1 MQIYWIVEVMSRYA
15 RDGRDSNIGGE
26 DGRDDSRGRSP
37 PRREIIRDGS
47 SSPSNEDGY
56 RRRMSPNEILEAP
69 MPGAWTAAEE
79 SKVPSWD
86 LVKLLPEPR
95 SEGWIP
101 PTPPRVHMEQGMGQ
115 FKDAFKEE
123 IFFPPRFKIS
133 DKETVLRENR
143 DIEEREPLVILNN
156 LCIVRTDLR
165 SIKDSKRMREKEDRE
180 EEREFS
186 NSGFRER
193 GGRGRGSSRGND
205 KRENPNSMPVG
216 GERRRFGRDGD
227 RGSVERGRRPP
238 SPVEHRPPT
247 SSATR
252 RNEDPRDDGD
262 DRRHGHSSRTVK
274 SHPSG
279 SRRPRSPMQ
288 STRPL
293 SPLKGVGGR
302 SNSSSSSNT
311 TGRMSSFGRGSVSGA
326 GTPAS
331 PSASYGGNPVAAETY
346 KEHRERKER
355 EDVEEDLLGV
365 MIRERI
371 ADETY
376 KEHRERKERE
386 AGGQ

>member
-1 MQIYWIVEVMSRYA
+1 MQIYWIVEAMSRYA
-15 RDGRDSNIGGE
+15 RDGMKSNVGGE

-56 RRRMSPNEILEAP
+56 RRSPNEILEAP

-101 PTPPRVHMEQGMGQ
+101 PPTPPRVHLEQGLGQ

-193 GGRGRGSSRGND
+193 GGRGRGSSRGHD
-205 KRENPNSMPVG
+205 KRENCC
-216 GERRRFGRDGD
+216 
-227 RGSVERGRRPP
+227 
-238 SPVEHRPPT
+238 
-247 SSATR
+247 
-252 RNEDPRDDGD
+252 
-262 DRRHGHSSRTVK
+262 
-274 SHPSG
+274 
-279 SRRPRSPMQ
+279 
-288 STRPL
+288 
-293 SPLKGVGGR
+293 
-302 SNSSSSSNT
+302 
-311 TGRMSSFGRGSVSGA
+311 
-326 GTPAS
+326 
-331 PSASYGGNPVAAETY
+331 
-346 KEHRERKER
+346 
-355 EDVEEDLLGV
+355 
-365 MIRERI
+365 
-371 ADETY
+371 
-376 KEHRERKERE
+376 
-386 AGGQ
+386 